1 MQSLCYYIVNKSKG
15 TKNMSKYCKSYKLK
29 VTYLDCLEYETKEC
43 KAKKVNKIEPMLI
56 MPEQFVYMVFASKK
70 EGYKENIVCKCK
82 VRNITV
88 YNDKNI
94 YSMDL
99 IKVVCGS
106 DKAKDIGKWVTTF
119 MCENENINTGIRIKP
134 NRYPVFT
141 EKEICKQW
149 LKQK

>member
-1 MQSLCYYIVNKSKG
+1 
-15 TKNMSKYCKSYKLK
+15 MSKYCKSYKLK
-29 VTYLDCLEYETKEC
+29 VTYLDCLECETKEC

-56 MPEQFVYMVFASKK
+56 MPEQFVYLIFASKR
-70 EGYKENIVCKCK
+70 EGYTENIVCKCK
-82 VRNITV
+82 VQNITV
-88 YNDKNI
+88 YNNKNI

-106 DKAKDIGKWVTTF
+106 DKTKDVKKWVTTF
-119 MCENENINTGIRIKP
+119 MCENENINTGIRFKP

-141 EKEICKQW
+141 EKGKCKQW

>member
-1 MQSLCYYIVNKSKG
+1 MQSLCYYIANKSKE
-15 TKNMSKYCKSYKLK
+15 TANMSKYCKSYKLK
-29 VTYLDCLEYETKEC
+29 VTYLDCLECETKEC
-43 KAKKVNKIEPMLI
+43 KEKKVKKIEPMLI
-56 MPEQFVYMVFASKK
+56 MPEQFVYLIFASKR

-106 DKAKDIGKWVTTF
+106 DKTKDVKKWVTTF
-119 MCENENINTGIRIKP
+119 MCENENINTGIRFKP

-141 EKEICKQW
+141 EKEKCKKW